1 MATTRTGKLSE
12 LTPDHSNANR
22 GTERGRYALEA
33 SLRKYGA
40 GRSILIDRN
49 GRIIAGNK
57 TAETAADV
65 GIDDVIVVQT
75 DGRQVV
81 AVQRTD
87 LDLDS
92 NEARELAYA
101 DNRVG
106 QLDLDFDPAQ
116 ILADLNAGVNLDQ
129 FWRKDELDELL
140 ADLQPKTTGDT
151 PAETDRA
158 EELRQKWG
166 VKSGDLWRL
175 GDHLLVCGDCT
186 DPATVAR
193 VMGGERAALGVTSP
207 PYGVGKDYETGGLDE
222 WKRTVSGMLN
232 CAASV
237 TNAMAINLGDVKVGP
252 NSREVHSYGLLI
264 ELCAAAGLPLIG
276 TRIWVKGA
284 AWAGQGPYWLTG
296 YRSVDEFE
304 YIGLFGSIPHIDR
317 TTADWR
323 YRGVWEIASVT
334 ANKLHSA
341 MFPLELPE
349 RLITLLSD
357 EGDVIYEPFNG
368 SGTTI
373 IACENL
379 RRRCRA
385 VEISPAYVAVA
396 LERFFVHSGKLPVLV
411 V

>member
-1 MATTRTGKLSE
+1 MAKLSD
-12 LTPDHSNANR
+12 LTPDISNANK

-40 GRSILIDRN
+40 GRSILIDRE

-65 GIDDVIVVQT
+65 GIDDVIIVKT
-75 DGRQVV
+75 DGRQLV

-92 NEARELAYA
+92 KEARELAYA
-101 DNRVG
+101 DNRVAE
-106 QLDLDFDPAQ
+106 LDLSFDPEQ
-116 ILADLNAGVNLDQ
+116 VLADLNAGVDLSGL
-129 FWRKDELDELL
+129 WRDDELDELL
-140 ADLQPKTTGDT
+140 ADLQPKPTGDT
-151 PAETDRA
+151 EPQIDRA

-166 VKSGDLWRL
+166 VESGQLWQLGEHRL
-175 GDHLLVCGDCT
+175 ICGDCT
-186 DPATVAR
+186 DAATVAR

-207 PYGVGKDYETGGLDE
+207 PYGVGKDYETGGLDG
-222 WKRTVSGMLN
+222 WKQTVSGMLH
-232 CAASV
+232 CAA
-237 TNAMAINLGDVKVGP
+237 TITDAMAINLGDVKVGP
-252 NSREVHSYGLLI
+252 SSREIHSYGLLVD
-264 ELCAAAGLPLIG
+264 LCAVAGLPLIG
-276 TRIWVKGA
+276 TRIWIKGA

-304 YIGLFGSIPHIDR
+304 YIGLFGSIPHVER

-334 ANKLHSA
+334 SNKLHSA
-341 MFPLELPE
+341 MFPVELPE
-349 RLITLLSD
+349 RLITLLCDS
-357 EGDVIYEPFNG
+357 GAIIYEPFSG

-379 RRRCRA
+379 GRRCRA

-396 LERFFVHSGKLPVLV
+396 LERWATHTGKLPVLLTR
-411 V
+411 